1 MKTVL
6 LCLLCCRPCV
16 ASRGA
21 TAARAR
27 YATASTIVPFRP
39 AYQRSSAYYVS
50 TPTLTKR
57 TQRTESRFDL
67 LCFARLSTQVL
78 TGSKDGRA
86 LLIDTKGSTS
96 APHQQVAKDTG
107 KEVLSVAW
115 RPGAPTQMA
124 FGTNGGAIFIHDTSK
139 EEGYNAAA
147 PPGRLW
153 PDLSRNSYHGPGAK
167 HEDGTSKKEREDPNI
182 HVSRQHAALFCRHVL
197 SVGCICPY
205 SCVENDRLPSQAW
218 DRHGMESGYV

>member
-1 MKTVL
+1 M
-6 LCLLCCRPCV
+6 
-16 ASRGA
+16 
-21 TAARAR
+21 
-27 YATASTIVPFRP
+27 
-39 AYQRSSAYYVS
+39 
-50 TPTLTKR
+50 
-57 TQRTESRFDL
+57 
-67 LCFARLSTQVL
+67 STQVL

-153 PDLSRNSYHGPGAK
+153 PDLSRNSYLQ
-167 HEDGTSKKEREDPNI
+167 KERDDTSI
-182 HVSRQHAALFCRHVL
+182 HVSRVARSRSFLLLDYALR
-197 SVGCICPY
+197 
-205 SCVENDRLPSQAW
+205 
-218 DRHGMESGYV
+218 

>member
-1 MKTVL
+1 
-6 LCLLCCRPCV
+6 
-16 ASRGA
+16 
-21 TAARAR
+21 
-27 YATASTIVPFRP
+27 
-39 AYQRSSAYYVS
+39 
-50 TPTLTKR
+50 
-57 TQRTESRFDL
+57 L

-96 APHQQVAKDTG
+96 APHQQVAKDVG

-167 HEDGTSKKEREDPNI
+167 HEDGTSKQEREDPNI
-182 HVSRQHAALFCRHVL
+182 HVSRQHAVSFLLSCCRCF
-197 SVGCICPY
+197 VGWVHMPIFLCGKRSLAKPG
-205 SCVENDRLPSQAW
+205 LGQT
-218 DRHGMESGYV
+218 RHGKWIRVTLVGGFGSGSRCLSIPSPGATMVGISPAAPRMVCSQSGTSDPFNLSKTP

>member
-1 MKTVL
+1 M
-6 LCLLCCRPCV
+6 
-16 ASRGA
+16 
-21 TAARAR
+21 
-27 YATASTIVPFRP
+27 
-39 AYQRSSAYYVS
+39 
-50 TPTLTKR
+50 
-57 TQRTESRFDL
+57 
-67 LCFARLSTQVL
+67 STQVL

-147 PPGRLW
+147 PAGRLW

-167 HEDGTSKKEREDPNI
+167 NEDGTSKKEREDPNI
-182 HVSRQHAALFCRHVL
+182 HVSTQHAALFCCHVVVVL
-197 SVGCICPY
+197 SFGCICPY
-205 SCVENDRLPSQAW
+205 SCGKRSLAKPGLGQT
-218 DRHGMESGYV
+218 RHGKWIRVTLAGVFGSGSGCLSIPSPGATTVGISPAAPRMVCSQSGTLDPFNLSKTP